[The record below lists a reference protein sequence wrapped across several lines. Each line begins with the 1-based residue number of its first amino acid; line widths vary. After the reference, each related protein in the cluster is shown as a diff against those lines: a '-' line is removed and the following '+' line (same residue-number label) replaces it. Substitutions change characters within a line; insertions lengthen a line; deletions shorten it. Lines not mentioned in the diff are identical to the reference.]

1 MKRGYPPR
9 TEIALDFRLTLI
21 PFQHAVRAAYEQ
33 LYGEVPKHSDD
44 AAEEKLNAIA
54 TAMVRSVPI
63 YEYDPDPDITA
74 RPLLRADLE
83 DAVFTGGGRQVAYAD
98 GRPADVP
105 LAVSANDVAKVVA
118 QLKKK

>member
-1 MKRGYPPR
+1 M
-9 TEIALDFRLTLI
+9 DFRLTLI
-21 PFQHAVRAAYEQ
+21 PLEHAVRAAYEQ
-33 LYGEVPKHSDD
+33 LHGEVPKHIDD
-44 AAEEKLNAIA
+44 AAAEKLNAIA
-54 TAMVRSVPI
+54 TAIVRSVPV

-98 GRPADVP
+98 GRHAEVP
-105 LAVSANDVAKVVA
+105 LAVSASDVPKVIA

>member
-1 MKRGYPPR
+1 
-9 TEIALDFRLTLI
+9 LDFRLTLI
-21 PFQHAVRAAYEQ
+21 PFEHAVRAAYEQ

-44 AAEEKLNAIA
+44 ATEEKLAIA

-105 LAVSANDVAKVVA
+105 LAVSANDVSKVVA